1 MSGNMDHT
9 KMGTTGGAD
18 HAFLEKMVDHHE
30 GLILLAGRAGKRG
43 MQSIT
48 PDAKKL
54 HTKQQSEQQK
64 MTAMLSAH
72 SGTSAE
78 PKLMP
83 KHKMMSDSLERQS
96 GKAYERGFY
105 QDVIAHHK
113 EGIAMIDSFLPR
125 LSDDSVRTMAEKMR
139 SDQEKEI
146 GEFSK
151 KAGTS

>member
-1 MSGNMDHT
+1 
-9 KMGTTGGAD
+9 
-18 HAFLEKMVDHHE
+18 
-30 GLILLAGRAGKRG
+30 
-43 MQSIT
+43 
-48 PDAKKL
+48 
-54 HTKQQSEQQK
+54 
-64 MTAMLSAH
+64 
-72 SGTSAE
+72 
-78 PKLMP
+78 MP

-125 LSDDSVRTMAEKMR
+125 LTDDSVRAMAEKMR